1 MGLGFGFFKKY
12 FVSAAFIIHAD
23 TWISCKAR
31 DQPLHIRRDLGFTLD
46 VSVQIPFGDPIHEVC
61 MRV

>member
-23 TWISCKAR
+23 TWVSCKAR

-46 VSVQIPFGDPIHEVC
+46 VSVQIPFGDFW
-61 MRV
+61 